1 MAEDNKKLENMIDK
15 LATSVAN
22 GFLSIDKRLNNTEAD
37 IKSFKAENR
46 EHLNK
51 IEEKLGEVNEN
62 VEAVIKDY
70 HPRIEALEEKVV

>member
-1 MAEDNKKLENMIDK
+1 MIDK